1 MQLNYFKSMEMRRKA
16 EIKLLELL
24 GAFSNHPEKPREV
37 TFWFFGEE
45 YDIYRLAAAM
55 KNKGFSIVSVVQ
67 SASERD
73 EFLLIGAKVLIVHE
87 SCFFL
92 ELTEAMD
99 DLATAYNCRYDGHE
113 MEL

>member
-1 MQLNYFKSMEMRRKA
+1 MQLNYYKSMEMRRKA
-16 EIKLLELL
+16 EIKLLELI
-24 GAFSNHPEKPREV
+24 GALSNHPEKPREV

-67 SASERD
+67 NASDRD
-73 EFLLIGAKVLIVHE
+73 EFLLIGAKVLVIQE
-87 SCFFL
+87 SSFL

-99 DLATAYNCRYDGHE
+99 DLAAAYNCRYDGHE